1 MKFYNLQTVTNNI
14 NYPDIYF
21 TPEYG
26 KACEY
31 SDNATW
37 ELCQYK
43 DLIYVYLKRQY
54 IFENT
59 TYYDLITPY
68 GYSGYYYENQETY
81 DEFIPL
87 FREKAKERNYL
98 TEVVRQNPYL
108 KVDISKYYEIIT
120 SKKIFSV
127 EINDFNFYCN
137 KILRSS
143 ARNKLKKSIKNNYF
157 HKIIDLKPSFIN
169 KYFIKLYNITMD
181 KVNAS
186 KYYYFN
192 QKYYEQIEHIKNS
205 KLINIYNDKKELI
218 GCSILF
224 LYDNFIHYH
233 LSCNDNSSNYI
244 TDYLLNS
251 VIKHIGVNKIF
262 ILGGGLKDNDSLHK
276 FKKKISTNGY
286 VYTIYKNVLNEGI
299 YEKIKQRYEDN
310 NYFPIHRKS

>member
-1 MKFYNLQTVTNNI
+1 MNFYNLKNIPENI

-26 KACEY
+26 YACEY
-31 SDNATW
+31 SDNAIW

-43 DLIYVYLKRQY
+43 DLIYVYLKKEY
-54 IFENT
+54 IFENIQ
-59 TYYDLITPY
+59 YFDLITPY
-68 GYSGYYYENQETY
+68 GYSGYYFDNQETY

-87 FREKAKERNYL
+87 FRNEAKKKNYL

-108 KVDISKYYEIIT
+108 NIHISKYYELIT

-127 EINDFNFYCN
+127 EINDFDFYYN
-137 KILRSS
+137 KILKSS
-143 ARNKLKKSIKNNYF
+143 TRNKLKKSIKDNYY
-157 HKIIDLKPSFIN
+157 HEIIDLKQGTLN

-192 QKYYEQIEHIKNS
+192 ENYYKQIENCNNNKI
-205 KLINIYNDKKELI
+205 INIYNNKELI

-224 LYDNFIHYH
+224 LFKDFVHYH
-233 LSCNDNSSNYI
+233 LSCNDKSSNYI

-251 VIKHIGVNKIF
+251 VVKELGLNKKI
-262 ILGGGLKDNDSLHK
+262 ILGGGLKDNDTLFD
-276 FKKKISTNGY
+276 FKKKISTNSY
-286 VYTIYKNVLNEGI
+286 DYIIYKNILNHDI
-299 YEKIKQRYEDN
+299 YDKIKNQYEMD
-310 NYFPIHRKS
+310 NYFPIHRK